1 MGIAYKIALCPNER
15 DTKKLIELLE
25 TIDNPLVSVEGL
37 MIAKRNINLHYKDVL
52 GMEILD
58 NKKIPFYH
66 TGEHQQNNMDLYY
79 VDSPYGKID
88 ATEKE
93 LEEAIIKARP
103 WFGEEKELFINKN
116 STIIC
121 LVGERASLQN
131 GLTLFKIDRMAEDE
145 IASLSDNLENLKD
158 FLTEGKIDMKKA
170 MPYFMNKISKEILNE
185 DVIKLLNSVI
195 VIDLDGV
202 ADANNYFP
210 NSGHFKLRSI
220 KRV

>member
-15 DTKKLIELLE
+15 DTKKLLELLE
-25 TIDNPLVSVEGL
+25 SVENPLIAIEGL
-37 MIAKRNINLHYKDVL
+37 MIAKKNVNLHYKDVL

-66 TGEHQQNNMDLYY
+66 AGEHQQDNMDLYY
-79 VDSPYGKID
+79 VDSPYGEID
-88 ATEKE
+88 STEKE
-93 LEEAIIKARP
+93 LEEAIRKAKP
-103 WFGEEKELFINKN
+103 WFGEEKELLISKN

-131 GLTLFKIDRMAEDE
+131 GFTLFKIDRMAEDE
-145 IASLSDNLENLKD
+145 IASLSDNLDNLKD
-158 FLTEGKIDMKKA
+158 FLTEEKIDMKKA
-170 MPYFMNKISKEILNE
+170 MPYFMDKISKEILNE

-195 VIDLDGV
+195 MIDLDGV

-210 NSGHFKLRSI
+210 NSGNFKLRSI